1 MILYLLPKHA
11 LKTSRLTGEGGL
23 LRGSRSGPPRYIQA
37 RKIFRKGEGLKLAS
51 LAIGR
56 VPKRLAKKKR
66 GAAGMAGRQPG
77 NDHPHRCAFRPAH
90 RAKGIEAAQRLQ
102 PTPHP

>member
-1 MILYLLPKHA
+1 MIPPLLPKYA
-11 LKTSRLTGEGGL
+11 LKTSSSTGEGGL

-51 LAIGR
+51 PAIGW

-66 GAAGMAGRQPG
+66 GAAGIAGRQPG
-77 NDHPHRCAFRPAH
+77 NDQPHRRAFRPAH
-90 RAKGIEAAQRLQ
+90 RAKGIKAA
-102 PTPHP
+102 